1 MPRREKISQK
11 LPQRSKIF
19 ETLFNTGGI
28 IKWRGLSP
36 RENRV
41 KLKNIEMA
49 NKKTPTNTLT
59 RNLNELAEP
68 TGNIYETVVVLA
80 KRANQIAI
88 AEKKELTRK
97 LEDFKNDRDTM
108 EEVFENREQI
118 EISKYYERQPKPSLV
133 AIEEFKEGEISYRM
147 AKQDE

>member
-1 MPRREKISQK
+1 MEG
-11 LPQRSKIF
+11 L
-19 ETLFNTGGI
+19 LFTSI
-28 IKWRGLSP
+28 TIKKY
-36 RENRV
+36 N
-41 KLKNIEMA
+41 EMA
-49 NKKTPTNTLT
+49 NKKTPTNTIT
-59 RNLNELAEP
+59 RDLSDLAAP
-68 TGNIYETVVVLA
+68 TGNIYETVVILA

-133 AIEEFKEGEISYRM
+133 AIEEFKEGEVAYRM
-147 AKQDE
+147 AKQDEE